1 MEDNT
6 MKSKIAKRWNEGSNE
21 YDSHVSHGIHSIK
34 EKDAWIA
41 VLGSVLPKEPLHV
54 LDVGCGTGA
63 MGLLLAEMG
72 HAVSGIDLSEGMMAV
87 GREKSHATNLSMTF
101 QECDAENP
109 PFADGTFDVVIN
121 RHLLWTL
128 PHPVT
133 ALENWYR
140 VLKPSGTLIV
150 IDGLWDDG
158 SPPISAMRRK
168 LSMSIA
174 KRVEEHPH
182 SSHEYSA
189 ELRSTLP
196 NIGGMPSE
204 KVEECF
210 RSIGL
215 SDVRTKSLDD
225 ILAIQRRD
233 QAWYAKIAPQ
243 SPYYLI
249 SGTKPDSVPCEE

>member
-6 MKSKIAKRWNEGSNE
+6 MKSEIAERWTEGSND
-21 YDSHVSHGIHSIK
+21 YDSHVSHGIHSSEEK
-34 EKDAWIA
+34 EAWIA
-41 VLGSVLPKEPLHV
+41 ALGSVLPKEPLHV

-72 HAVSGIDLSEGMMAV
+72 HTVSGIDLSEGMMAV
-87 GREKSHATNLSMTF
+87 GREKARAANLSMTF
-101 QECDAENP
+101 QEGDAENP
-109 PFADGTFDVVIN
+109 PFADETFDAVIN

-140 VLKPSGTLIV
+140 VLRPSGSLIV

-158 SPPISAMRRK
+158 SSISAMRRK
-168 LSMSIA
+168 LSMGIA

-182 SSHEYSA
+182 GSHEYSA

-204 KVEECF
+204 KVEELF
-210 RSIGL
+210 KSIGL
-215 SDVRTKSLDD
+215 TDVRTKSLGE
-225 ILAIQRRD
+225 ILSIQRKD
-233 QAWYAKIAPQ
+233 LAWYAKIAPQ

-249 SGTKPDSVPCEE
+249 SGTKQKRT